1 MFVQN
6 SRSTPREQRATASA
20 LVESALAEI
29 GTSKAAARFRAAA
42 ADVFASKGY
51 GGTTTREIAAHLDL
65 SPGALYPHYRTKE
78 SLLYAVSLEGHMASL
93 THLVRADEVDDAP
106 IYRLK
111 KTMAAYTE
119 WHARNRALARVV
131 QYELHALSR
140 PHFRTI
146 AALRSATTS
155 VIDVII
161 EDGCIAGHFGTDD
174 PEAASLAIN
183 SLAVDVSR
191 WFPSTKHFDAIALG
205 IIYGELALKLVGG
218 EASQERS
225 AR

>member
-1 MFVQN
+1 M
-6 SRSTPREQRATASA
+6 ASA

-42 ADVFASKGY
+42 AEVFASKGY

-78 SLLYAVSLEGHMASL
+78 SLLYAITLEGHATSL
-93 THLVRADEVDDAP
+93 EFVARADDPTQSAAT
-106 IYRLK
+106 RLTT
-111 KTMAAYTE
+111 TMAAYTE
-119 WHARNRALARVV
+119 WHARHHALARVV

-146 AALRSATTS
+146 ASLRSATTA

-161 EDGCIAGHFGTDD
+161 EDGCSSGDFGTDD
-174 PEAASLAIN
+174 PDAASLAIS

-191 WFPSTKHFDAIALG
+191 WFPSNKHSDATALG
-205 IIYGELALKLVGG
+205 TMYGKLALELV
-218 EASQERS
+218 R
-225 AR
+225 ARAIVGIP